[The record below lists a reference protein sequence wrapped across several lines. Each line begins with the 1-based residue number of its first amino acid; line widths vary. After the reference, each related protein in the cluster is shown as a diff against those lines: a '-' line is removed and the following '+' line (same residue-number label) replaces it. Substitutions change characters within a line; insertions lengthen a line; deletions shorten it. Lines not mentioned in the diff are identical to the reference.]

1 MATRSL
7 PSCVIA
13 MGEVVRLVM
22 LTVGGDDQDR
32 VGIWDG

>member
-13 MGEVVRLVM
+13 MGEVRLVI

-32 VGIWDG
+32 VGMWDG